1 MSAKEKEGKK
11 DRRERGR
18 EGGKKKGKE
27 GGRELRILVIMRF
40 NKKAELEMNSDKKH
54 FPNVYKSSEWPG
66 IYMMDS
72 LWFICSFYHSR

>member
-1 MSAKEKEGKK
+1 MEGKI
-11 DRRERGR
+11 EGR
-18 EGGKKKGKE
+18 EGGKEERRKGE
-27 GGRELRILVIMRF
+27 RELRILVIMRF

-72 LWFICSFYHSR
+72 LWFLCSSYHSR